1 MNTAALS
8 LPPKILGF
16 WTKCIR
22 TTMHWSQ
29 EALAV
34 NANLTTRT
42 IQRIEAGEPS
52 SVTTRR
58 SLARGLGY
66 ENQDIF
72 EDPEFVSTVL
82 KLLEGAQ
89 GQNAEEVQKQFPDHV
104 PVSTKPVTN
113 GEALAAL
120 AESSNASLFHCD
132 EEVSLEAK
140 QQAACLFDYLR
151 DMVDLWSE
159 ISFSDRVSY
168 TLEMGNMVRDLEA
181 VGARVY
187 EASRSAKMVG
197 DHWENKTPIPL
208 TIGYLIVV
216 PREKDISQLM
226 VPKKLS

>member
-1 MNTAALS
+1 MNPAALS

-42 IQRIEAGEPS
+42 IQRIEAGEQS

-58 SLARGLGY
+58 NLARGLGY
-66 ENQDIF
+66 DNPDIF

-82 KLLEGAQ
+82 KLLEDAQ
-89 GQNAEEVQKQFPDHV
+89 GQNADEVQKQFPDHV
-104 PVSTKPVTN
+104 PVTTKLVTN

-120 AESSNASLFHCD
+120 AENSNASLFHWD

-168 TLEMGNMVRDLEA
+168 TLEMGKMLRDLEA
-181 VGARVY
+181 LRVRVY

-197 DHWENKTPIPL
+197 DHWANKTPIPL
-208 TIGYLIVV
+208 TIGYLVV
-216 PREKDISQLM
+216 VTGDKDISQFM
-226 VPKKLS
+226 VPQRLS